1 MPDGLFPTEPIFV
14 GAPDA
19 TAEDDGIIL
28 MSGVDGGNKKGFI
41 MIYNA
46 TTMDLMYHG
55 IAPRTSLI
63 GLHSK
68 FYSFDVG
75 CSVEDCTPN
84 IISTSTTTTTSTSSS
99 ESTTTSD
106 SMTTTTT
113 SSSTNFLPNI
123 LGLALII
130 AINFLF

>member
-75 CSVEDCTPN
+75 CSEEDCTPD
-84 IISTSTTTTTSTSSS
+84 IIGKTSTTTSTISDSI
-99 ESTTTSD
+99 TKTTSD
-106 SMTTTTT
+106 YT
-113 SSSTNFLPNI
+113 SKFNHYNYFRSFFHNYNFCI
-123 LGLALII
+123 
-130 AINFLF
+130 